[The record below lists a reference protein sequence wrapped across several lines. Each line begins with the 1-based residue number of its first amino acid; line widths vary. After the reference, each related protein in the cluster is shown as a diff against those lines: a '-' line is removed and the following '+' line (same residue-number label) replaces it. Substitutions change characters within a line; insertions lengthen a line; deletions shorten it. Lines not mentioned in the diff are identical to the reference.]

1 MDSYFQNNPLSGF
14 RARLAAQCFRIT
26 SCTRSYSSGDTPAA
40 SASFR
45 ARIIAR
51 NITSPLSVSDSS
63 PEQMALNEIR
73 VAAEHG
79 KSVGI
84 EGCTAPGAEGWS
96 EVPVT
101 GIRGKDVAVDGT
113 MVVFR

>member
-1 MDSYFQNNPLSGF
+1 
-14 RARLAAQCFRIT
+14 
-26 SCTRSYSSGDTPAA
+26 
-40 SASFR
+40 
-45 ARIIAR
+45 
-51 NITSPLSVSDSS
+51 
-63 PEQMALNEIR
+63 MALNEIR